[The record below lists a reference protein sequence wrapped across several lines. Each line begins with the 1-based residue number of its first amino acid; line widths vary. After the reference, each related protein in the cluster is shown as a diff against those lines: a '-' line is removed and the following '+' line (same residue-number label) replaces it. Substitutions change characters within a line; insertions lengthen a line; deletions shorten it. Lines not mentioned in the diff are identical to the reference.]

1 MDAAVWPNTILHVL
15 HTQIAHCVCHCHEQA
30 QDTHNNHCFTIV
42 VHTFTNSRFFVLLSL
57 SLTDVCE
64 AASDRFL
71 LAQAAGDFSDNIA
84 KHFSVQIVGM
94 ASGFSFRRGRM
105 PACSFNCIMNRSSK
119 HSVSKC
125 WPQMPWCLVGAI
137 KSSLVV
143 FTKCIHC
150 LLMDPSGGNICMLCP
165 ELLLLETPQPDTA
178 HIRPMFDCWQVA
190 TVCKWLHRML
200 LSIYQS
206 LDGKPP
212 Y

>member
-1 MDAAVWPNTILHVL
+1 M
-15 HTQIAHCVCHCHEQA
+15 
-30 QDTHNNHCFTIV
+30 
-42 VHTFTNSRFFVLLSL
+42 
-57 SLTDVCE
+57 
-64 AASDRFL
+64 
-71 LAQAAGDFSDNIA
+71 
-84 KHFSVQIVGM
+84 
-94 ASGFSFRRGRM
+94 
-105 PACSFNCIMNRSSK
+105 SK
-119 HSVSKC
+119 HRIRTTTTVLQLLWYIPSPTLASLFSYLFHWQMSVKLQVIVFCWHRQLVIFPTTSPSISLLKLSEWHRVSAFAADECLPALLTVLWINLRNIRSQTKC
-125 WPQMPWCLVGAI
+125 RPQMPWSWYLVGAI
-137 KSSLVV
+137 KSNLVV